1 MFNGLVREIAE
12 VISFSGNFL
21 NLKAK
26 YRPDLGDSISVNGA
40 CLSVVKLF
48 NDGFCVELSA
58 ETRKILALE
67 NFKNRVH
74 IEPAMCLGD
83 RIDGHLLQGHI
94 DFIGSITKIN
104 KNENGT
110 DFFVRLTPEAMKFV
124 ANKGSIGIDG
134 ISLTINE
141 IMDQINEIRLTI
153 IPITMKNTLFGEFHI
168 GRKVNVETD
177 LLMRYVAR
185 ALNFK
190 KGLTWEQVE
199 RFSNLF

>member
-1 MFNGLVREIAE
+1 MFNGLIREIAE

-141 IMDQINEIRLTI
+141 IMDQINEIRLTKKLYALQSSWLLAAFLSSRSRHGQKI
-153 IPITMKNTLFGEFHI
+153 LQTIPKRWKRWI
-168 GRKVNVETD
+168 R
-177 LLMRYVAR
+177 
-185 ALNFK
+185 
-190 KGLTWEQVE
+190 
-199 RFSNLF
+199 